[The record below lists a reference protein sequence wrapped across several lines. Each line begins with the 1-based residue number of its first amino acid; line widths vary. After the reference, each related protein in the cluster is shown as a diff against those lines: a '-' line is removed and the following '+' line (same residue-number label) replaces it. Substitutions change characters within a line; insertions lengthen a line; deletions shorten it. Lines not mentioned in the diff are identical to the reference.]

1 MRWNPTLAFRRTAVA
16 AALVLAACALATA
29 QERTSVETVAL
40 EPGGRLSVEASG
52 GSVSLS
58 AWDTRRVEVRA
69 RITAAP
75 GIDGDCAGAAVDA
88 VSIGVRQRDHNVE
101 IRAERGDRPPECV
114 GAHERRLTLVAF
126 EIRAPRVLD
135 LDLKVTQGEATV
147 TGFNGDIRVEADQGR
162 LRASHLTG
170 EIRIDSRRGQLDAS
184 DLAGQVRIR
193 VERGGGEV
201 ADVRGSLALEV
212 SQGSLAMLGVR
223 VDADSSAEVDRGGLD
238 LGLVENQGLTIEG
251 EAVRGDI
258 TVEAPSLARQRTH
271 HGRVETTINGGGPT
285 LRVAAHRGSVR
296 LHSN

>member
-1 MRWNPTLAFRRTAVA
+1 M
-16 AALVLAACALATA
+16 LAAFAVATA

-88 VSIGVRQRDHNVE
+88 VSIGVRQRDHTVVE
-101 IRAERGDRPPECV
+101 VRADRGDRPPECV
-114 GAHERRLTLVAF
+114 GARGRRLTLVAF

-223 VDADSSAEVDRGGLD
+223 VDADSRGG
-238 LGLVENQGLTIEG
+238 GTT
-251 EAVRGDI
+251 VR
-258 TVEAPSLARQRTH
+258 APAARRSCSTTSGSSATYGWRQNHQSFDMELIPQERSRSTPPRPAGAGRQPR
-271 HGRVETTINGGGPT
+271 HGG
-285 LRVAAHRGSVR
+285 
-296 LHSN
+296 